1 MVRTFKSEV
10 TIEIPEDITLSI
22 DGMKLTFKGKKG
34 EIQKDFSHVKKVDI
48 QYKEKIVTLSSYFPR
63 RSTEATLGTLRS
75 IIQNAIEGVTKG
87 YTYKMKIAY
96 SHFPI
101 TVATDGNKIL
111 VKNFIGER
119 SPRVT
124 YKAGSHSID
133 VKATKED
140 VVISGID
147 KEEVGQTA
155 ANIQRICRIRQK
167 DKRIFQDGI
176 YVYEKYLGDE
186 LFWKLKV

>member
-1 MVRTFKSEV
+1 MVKSFKSEV
-10 TIEIPEDITLSI
+10 VVEVPKDITLTL
-22 DGMKLTFKGKKG
+22 DGLKLTIKGKKG
-34 EIQKDFSHVKKVDI
+34 KITKDFSHMKKVDVL
-48 QYKEKIVTLSSYFPR
+48 YKDNTVKISSYFPR
-63 RSTEATLGTLRS
+63 KSTEAKLGTLRS
-75 IIQNAIEGVTKG
+75 VLINAIEGVTQG

-101 TVATDGNKIL
+101 TVDTDGDRIL
-111 VKNFIGER
+111 IKNFIGER
-119 SPRVT
+119 SPRIT
-124 YKAGSHSID
+124 FKAGSRPIN

-147 KEEVGQTA
+147 KEDVGQTC
-155 ANIQRICRIRQK
+155 ANIQKTCRIRDK

-186 LFWKLKV
+186 IFWKVKI

>member
-1 MVRTFKSEV
+1 MKGFTF
-10 TIEIPEDITLSI
+10 
-22 DGMKLTFKGKKG
+22 
-34 EIQKDFSHVKKVDI
+34 
-48 QYKEKIVTLSSYFPR
+48 
-63 RSTEATLGTLRS
+63 
-75 IIQNAIEGVTKG
+75 
-87 YTYKMKIAY
+87 KMKIAY

-101 TVATDGNKIL
+101 TVDTDGNKIL
-111 VKNFIGER
+111 IKNFIGER
-119 SPRVT
+119 NPRIT
-124 YKAGSHSID
+124 HKAGSHPID

-155 ANIQRICRIRQK
+155 ANIQKTCRIRHK

-176 YVYEKYLGDE
+176 YVYEKYLGDD

>member
-1 MVRTFKSEV
+1 MVKSFKSEV
-10 TIEIPEDITLSI
+10 VVEVPRDITLTL
-22 DGMKLTFKGKKG
+22 DGLKITIEGKKG
-34 EIQKDFSHVKKVDI
+34 KITKDFSHMKKVDVL
-48 QYKEKIVTLSSYFPR
+48 YKDNTVKISSYFPR
-63 RSTEATLGTLRS
+63 KSTEAKLGTLRS
-75 IIQNAIEGVTKG
+75 VLINAIEGVTQG

-101 TVATDGNKIL
+101 TVDTDGDRIL
-111 VKNFIGER
+111 IKNFIGER
-119 SPRVT
+119 SPRIT
-124 YKAGSHSID
+124 FKAGSHPIN

-147 KEEVGQTA
+147 KEDVGQTC
-155 ANIQRICRIRQK
+155 ANIQKTCRIRDK

-186 LFWKLKV
+186 IFWKVKI

>member
-1 MVRTFKSEV
+1 MVKSFKSEV
-10 TIEIPEDITLSI
+10 VVEIPKDISLTL
-22 DGMKLTFKGKKG
+22 DGMKFTVEGKKG
-34 EIQKDFSHVKKVDI
+34 KIIKDFSHMKKVDI
-48 QYKEKIVTLSSYFPR
+48 LYEDNTVKISSYFPR
-63 RSTEATLGTLRS
+63 KSTEAKLGTLRS
-75 IIQNAIEGVTKG
+75 ILENAIEGVTMG

-101 TVATDGNKIL
+101 TVSTDRDRIL

-124 YKAGSHSID
+124 FKAGPTID

-140 VVISGID
+140 VVVSGID
-147 KEEVGQTA
+147 KEDVGQTC
-155 ANIQRICRIRQK
+155 ANIQKICRIRDK

-176 YVYEKYLGDE
+176 YVYEKYLRDE
-186 LFWKLKV
+186 LLWKVKI

>member
-1 MVRTFKSEV
+1 MVKSFKSEV
-10 TIEIPEDITLSI
+10 IVEIPKEISFTLKDKVITI
-22 DGMKLTFKGKKG
+22 KGNKG
-34 EIQKDFSHVKKVDI
+34 EIIKDFSHMKKVDMV
-48 QYKEKIVTLSSYFPR
+48 YAENKLTVSANFPR
-63 RSTEATLGTLRS
+63 KTTEAKLGTLRS
-75 IIQNAIEGVTKG
+75 IIQNMMDGVTRG

-111 VKNFIGER
+111 IKNFIGER
-119 SPRVT
+119 SPRIT
-124 YKAGSHSID
+124 YKAGKHPID

-155 ANIQRICRIRQK
+155 ANIQRTCRIRQK

-176 YVYEKYLGDE
+176 YVFEKYVGDE
-186 LFWKLKV
+186 LMWKVKV